1 MKDGRRTQ
9 FRRIIGKPTHLKP
22 KIGMKEV
29 QGQIVPVKVYPAQY
43 AEGSSSS
50 RYRTKNATGDSLARS
65 QLTSKLRWGAGTGDK
80 SHNTTTE
87 QKR

>member
-22 KIGMKEV
+22 KIVMKEV

-43 AEGSSSS
+43 A
-50 RYRTKNATGDSLARS
+50 K
-65 QLTSKLRWGAGTGDK
+65 AGWDY
-80 SHNTTTE
+80 NNPVE
-87 QKR
+87 VLDRKR